1 MAEDSLAVRALKG
14 GTTAS
19 LILGVLLIILGFVA
33 ILAPWEA
40 GIAIVLIVGWTII
53 FSGGALVFYAIRTH
67 SGGRAIL
74 EAILGLIY
82 IAAGIYILMHPLG
95 GLLALTLLLASFF
108 LIYGIIALVLAFR
121 MRPHRG
127 WGWVLLDAIVT
138 ILLGLLIYIHWPANT
153 EWVVGTLVGLSILI
167 SGFTR
172 VMVSLAFRKLAT
184 TTA

>member
-1 MAEDSLAVRALKG
+1 MADESLRVRAVKG

-19 LILGVLLIILGFVA
+19 LILGIVMIVLGFIA

-40 GIAIVLIVGWTII
+40 GIAIVLIVGWSII

-67 SGGRAIL
+67 SGGRALL
-74 EAILGLIY
+74 EALLGLIY

-121 MRPHRG
+121 MRPLS
-127 WGWVLLDAIVT
+127 GWVWVLIDAIVT

-172 VMVSLAFRKLAT
+172 VMVTLAFRRLG
-184 TTA
+184 TAAA

>member
-1 MAEDSLAVRALKG
+1 MAEDSLQVRAVKG

-19 LILGVLLIILGFVA
+19 LILGILMIVLGFVA

-40 GIAIVLIVGWTII
+40 GIAIVLIVGWSII
-53 FSGGALVFYAIRTH
+53 FSGGALVFYAFRTH
-67 SGGRAIL
+67 SGGRAVL
-74 EAILGLIY
+74 EALLGLLY

-95 GLLALTLLLASFF
+95 GLLALTLLLGSFF

-121 MRPHRG
+121 MRPHQ
-127 WGWVLLDAIVT
+127 GWVWVLIDAIIT
-138 ILLGLLIYIHWPANT
+138 ILLGILIYIHWPANT

-172 VMVSLAFRKLAT
+172 VMVTLAFRRLAT